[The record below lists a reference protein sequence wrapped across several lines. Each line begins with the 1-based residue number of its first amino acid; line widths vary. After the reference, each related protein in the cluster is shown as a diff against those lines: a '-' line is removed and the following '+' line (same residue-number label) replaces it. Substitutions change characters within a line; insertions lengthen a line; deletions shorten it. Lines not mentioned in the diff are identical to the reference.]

1 MSTDRELNREKILT
15 IFEEYCHDSS
25 AHRLEVAVNKHLD
38 LLTEATHEA
47 EAEALKKGLDLA
59 NRIDGC
65 HGCMGLSEGM
75 SEEYQKLEKRL
86 ANLRR
91 TKNKE
96 EGENDD

>member
-59 NRIDGC
+59 WVIVE
-65 HGCMGLSEGM
+65 S
-75 SEEYQKLEKRL
+75 Y
-86 ANLRR
+86 
-91 TKNKE
+91 NKIME
-96 EGENDD
+96 IQL